1 MNIDDISRCSS
12 LLQRIEDV
20 NAERARA
27 FSRLTV
33 IFSTPDRLSGKNIVL
48 LNSDAIHKVFDEFM
62 AANSELQALVEV
74 YNEIASRVGMDEFNV
89 ILRG

>member
-33 IFSTPDRLSGKNIVL
+33 IFSTLDRLSGKNIVL
-48 LNSDAIHKVFDEFM
+48 LNSDAIHKVLKSSWLLIQ
-62 AANSELQALVEV
+62 NCWLL
-74 YNEIASRVGMDEFNV
+74 
-89 ILRG
+89 LRNTTR

>member
-1 MNIDDISRCSS
+1 MNIDDISSAPACCSV
-12 LLQRIEDV
+12 LRMLMLNEPV
-20 NAERARA
+20 A

-48 LNSDAIHKVFDEFM
+48 LNSDAIHKVFEEFM
-62 AANSELQALVEV
+62 AANSELLALVEE

>member
-1 MNIDDISRCSS
+1 MNIDDISSCSS

-20 NAERARA
+20 NAERTRA

-62 AANSELQALVEV
+62 TANSELLALVEE

-89 ILRG
+89 ILHG